1 VLFVLR
7 WLLPALLPAALLGAL
22 GAHVARRPG
31 HREPPARMV
40 ATFVLGA
47 LAAAVALYVTDR
59 AATLTGL
66 DVRVSAAGQTGAL
79 VFVFCVVVPLQ
90 EAGEVASV
98 WPAMMLKRFD
108 QPFDGVVY
116 AACAALGF
124 AAVQNG
130 VVLYTHPTGAIWI
143 ARTLLS
149 LPARVFC
156 ACLWGYALGRAKRS
170 RQRFP
175 MFPGAFVAA
184 VLAHGLYAHFAYGR
198 GPGAVFAVTPLLAA
212 MGFLAWFLGRD
223 LATRAAAPR
232 GSSIPPPSSRRGP
245 LSRLSQP
252 PSLAS
257 VRAALRADDEPIRAV
272 WILFGALAT
281 FGAMIVGVAAGVFAA
296 HALHVDLA
304 KIDEHDAGASAPV
317 LLLGIGLLAS
327 FPISGWLV
335 AKAAGVHTLL
345 EPALAAVLA
354 LVLTLVTLGFAA
366 PFSVVF
372 ALALSPIAWLLSCIG
387 AWLGR
392 AA

>member
-1 VLFVLR
+1 MLFELR
-7 WLLPALLPAALLGAL
+7 WLLPAALPVALFAAL
-22 GAHVARRPG
+22 GAHVGRRAG

-47 LAAAVALYVTDR
+47 LAAGLTIYLTDR
-59 AATLTGL
+59 AARLTGL

-79 VFVFCVVVPLQ
+79 VFLFLVVAPLQ
-90 EAGEVASV
+90 QAGEVASV
-98 WPAMMLKRFD
+98 WPAMTLKRFD

-116 AACAALGF
+116 AACSALGF
-124 AAVQNG
+124 AAVENAI
-130 VVLYTHPTGAIWI
+130 VLYTHPTGAIWV
-143 ARTLLS
+143 ARALLA

-156 ACLWGYALGRAKRS
+156 ACLWGYALGRAKRT
-170 RQRFP
+170 RQRIP
-175 MFPGAFVAA
+175 LFPGAFVAA
-184 VLAHGLYAHFAYGR
+184 VLAHGLYAHFVYGR

-212 MGFLAWFLGRD
+212 MGLLSWLLGRD
-223 LATRAAAPR
+223 LAARTSK
-232 GSSIPPPSSRRGP
+232 GQSVPPSSRRGP

-252 PSLAS
+252 PSMAS
-257 VRAALRADDEPIRAV
+257 VRAALRADDEPIRLG
-272 WILFGALAT
+272 WIFFGALAT

-317 LLLGIGLLAS
+317 LLLGVGLLAS
-327 FPISGWLV
+327 FPTSGWLV
-335 AKAAGVHTLL
+335 ARAAGVHTLL

-366 PFSVVF
+366 PFTVVF

-392 AA
+392 TA

>member
-1 VLFVLR
+1 
-7 WLLPALLPAALLGAL
+7 
-22 GAHVARRPG
+22 
-31 HREPPARMV
+31 MV

-47 LAAAVALYVTDR
+47 LAAAVALYLTDR
-59 AATLTGL
+59 AAGLTGL

-79 VFVFCVVVPLQ
+79 VFVFLVVVPLQ

-116 AACAALGF
+116 AACSALGF
-124 AAVQNG
+124 AAVQNA

-143 ARTLLS
+143 ARTLLA

-156 ACLWGYALGRAKRS
+156 ACLWGYALGRAKRA
-170 RQRFP
+170 RHRFP
-175 MFPGAFVAA
+175 MFPGAFVVA
-184 VLAHGLYAHFAYGR
+184 VLAHGLYAHFVYGR
-198 GPGAVFAVTPLLAA
+198 GPGAVFAVTPLLGA
-212 MGFLAWFLGRD
+212 MGFLSWFLGRD
-223 LATRAAAPR
+223 LAARAAAP
-232 GSSIPPPSSRRGP
+232 SSSMPPSSRRGP

-252 PSLAS
+252 PSMAS
-257 VRAALRADDEPIRAV
+257 VRAALRADDEPIRLF

-281 FGAMIVGVAAGVFAA
+281 FGAMLVGVGAGVFAA

-317 LLLGIGLLAS
+317 LLLGVGLLAS
-327 FPISGWLV
+327 FPTSGWLV

-366 PFSVVF
+366 PFTVVF

>member
-1 VLFVLR
+1 MLFVLR
-7 WLLPALLPAALLGAL
+7 WLLPALLPAALLVAL

-47 LAAAVALYVTDR
+47 LAAAVALYLVDR
-59 AATLTGL
+59 AAGLTGL

-79 VFVFCVVVPLQ
+79 VFVFFVVVPLQ

-98 WPAMMLKRFD
+98 WPAMTLKRFD

-116 AACAALGF
+116 AACSALGF
-124 AAVQNG
+124 AAMQNA
-130 VVLYTHPTGAIWI
+130 VVLYTNPTGAIWI
-143 ARTLLS
+143 ARALLE

-156 ACLWGYALGRAKRS
+156 ACLWGYALGRAKRA
-170 RQRFP
+170 RHRFP
-175 MFPGAFVAA
+175 MFPGAFVGA
-184 VLAHGLYAHFAYGR
+184 VLAHGLYAHFVYGR

-223 LATRAAAPR
+223 LAVRAAAPQ
-232 GSSIPPPSSRRGP
+232 GSSMPPSSRRGP

-257 VRAALRADDEPIRAV
+257 VRAALRADDEPIRSV

-281 FGAMIVGVAAGVFAA
+281 FGAMIVGVAAGVVAA

-304 KIDEHDAGASAPV
+304 RIDEHDAGASAPV
-317 LLLGIGLLAS
+317 LLLGVGLLAS

-366 PFSVVF
+366 PFTVVF

-392 AA
+392 AV

>member
-1 VLFVLR
+1 VLLVLR
-7 WLLPALLPAALLGAL
+7 WLLPTLLPAAFLAAL
-22 GAHVARRPG
+22 FAHVARRPG
-31 HREPPARMV
+31 HREPPARMA

-47 LAAAVALYVTDR
+47 LAAALALYLTHR
-59 AATLTGL
+59 AAQLTGL

-79 VFVFCVVVPLQ
+79 VFLFLVVSPLQ
-90 EAGEVASV
+90 EAAEVASV
-98 WPAMMLKRFD
+98 WPAMTLKRFD

-116 AACAALGF
+116 ATCSALGF
-124 AAVQNG
+124 AAVENA
-130 VVLYTHPTGAIWI
+130 VVLYTHPAGAIWI
-143 ARTLLS
+143 ARALLA

-156 ACLWGYALGRAKRS
+156 ACLWGYALGRAKRN
-170 RQRFP
+170 RHHFP
-175 MFPGAFVAA
+175 FFPGAFVVAL
-184 VLAHGLYAHFAYGR
+184 LAHGLYAHFVYGR

-212 MGFLAWFLGRD
+212 MGLLSWFLGRD
-223 LATRAAAPR
+223 LALRAIEPR
-232 GSSIPPPSSRRGP
+232 SLPPSSRRGP

-257 VRAALRADDEPIRAV
+257 VRAALRADDEPIRLF

-281 FGAMIVGVAAGVFAA
+281 FGAMLVGIAAGVFAA

-304 KIDEHDAGASAPV
+304 RIDEHDAGASAPV
-317 LLLGIGLLAS
+317 LLLGVGLLAS
-327 FPISGWLV
+327 FPMSGWLV
-335 AKAAGVHTLL
+335 ARAAGVHTLL

-366 PFSVVF
+366 PFTVVF

-392 AA
+392 TA